1 MVKSS
6 RSRPRSLHQQ
16 LLDTQNTILEQL
28 RQDVAEWQRAG
39 ERYDRQHRATLRSL
53 TAIQQSIERQTQ
65 FIATSTQ
72 TLATM
77 LQEIHTVSAR
87 TLELTRDIHLRM
99 GNGGT
104 TTH

>member
-1 MVKSS
+1 MAKSP
-6 RSRPRSLHQQ
+6 RSRPRSLNQQ
-16 LLDTQNTILEQL
+16 LLDTQNTILEHL

-53 TAIQQSIERQTQ
+53 AAIQQSIERQTQ

-72 TLATM
+72 TLATI
-77 LQEIHTVSAR
+77 LKEIQTLSVR
-87 TLELTRDIHLRM
+87 TLELTRDIHLRV